1 LVIGALTD
9 VTAAVKD
16 ERWLPAEEAG
26 GVGAKSEGIVV
37 AGGGVAVVPEALHD
51 WKIARDCNCFNAKTR
66 SHKGSTDTA
75 RSWYQAWTVTIGH
88 ALGIDRFQHIVT

>member
-37 AGGGVAVVPEALHD
+37 AGGGGAVVPEALHD

-66 SHKGSTDTA
+66 RREDAKEAPIQH
-75 RSWYQAWTVTIGH
+75 GH
-88 ALGIDRFQHIVT
+88 GIKHGP